1 MEDQSKRR
9 VTVIMD
15 HGAPAL
21 RTTQEDQE
29 RLQLMESAERAALSQ
44 AFQRLRTEDQVTYLK
59 GYNAL
64 PAGPVVSGPTQRQR
78 NLRALLAWWDARP
91 SERGRIELSM
101 RSHGAQ

>member
-9 VTVIMD
+9 VVVID

-21 RTTQEDQE
+21 RTTQEDRE
-29 RLQLMESAERAALSQ
+29 RLELMESAERAALPQ

-64 PAGPVVSGPTQRQR
+64 PAGPIVSGPTQRQR

-91 SERGRIELSM
+91 EERGRIETSM
-101 RSHGAQ
+101 RMGGR